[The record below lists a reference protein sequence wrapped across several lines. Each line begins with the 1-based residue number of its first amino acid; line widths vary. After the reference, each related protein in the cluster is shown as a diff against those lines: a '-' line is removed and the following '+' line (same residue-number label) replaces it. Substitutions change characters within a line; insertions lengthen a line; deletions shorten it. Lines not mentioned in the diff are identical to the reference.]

1 MDLLAVLRRSGG
13 IDAVAR
19 QIDGPP
25 PQVTAGIDALLPALL
40 ASLRGYAQQHGGGD
54 AGVAGLLAMVNGLGN
69 GQLAADVM
77 GPGPLP
83 PDAGDALLG
92 QLVGLPEARRRLASD
107 VAAIG
112 GLDSATIGHILPLLA
127 MLVCGYISARAEAD
141 AAQGDS
147 LSWLRDLLMLD
158 DSQGRRPGE

>member
-19 QIDGPP
+19 QIGVPP
-25 PQVTAGIDALLPALL
+25 PQVAAGIDTLLPALL
-40 ASLRGYAQQHGGGD
+40 ASLRSYAQQQGGGHV
-54 AGVAGLLAMVNGLGN
+54 GIAGLLAMVNALGN

-77 GPGPLP
+77 GPGPLAA
-83 PDAGDALLG
+83 DAGDALLG

-112 GLDSATIGHILPLLA
+112 GQDSAAIGHILPLLA

-147 LSWLRDLLMLD
+147 LAWLRDLLMLD
-158 DSQGRRPGE
+158 DSQGPRSGG